1 MTLWDIVAV
10 FGGQQYVPVSSHK
23 TVSSEASGRCKAIWA
38 SQREPARLIHLCPAA
53 LSACWLELHLVSPS
67 LRESACS
74 PINILIINTSRFS
87 QECYTPIAAES
98 TKDAHK
104 SVLRKASRGHALW
117 WALGKWTFVA
127 VGMVAVADGNK
138 GNLLDYGEG

>member
-1 MTLWDIVAV
+1 M
-10 FGGQQYVPVSSHK
+10 
-23 TVSSEASGRCKAIWA
+23 
-38 SQREPARLIHLCPAA
+38 
-53 LSACWLELHLVSPS
+53 SPS

-87 QECYTPIAAES
+87 QECYTPTAAES

-117 WALGKWTFVA
+117 WALGNWTFVA